1 MSETGDNNQVAVFAR
16 KRLRPAPLHHL
27 DRILRPASLA
37 HLLVG
42 VIFGCRMVED
52 HKDLIREWCT
62 NRQAGVSFYQAQE
75 ASRTYSLEIIEV

>member
-1 MSETGDNNQVAVFAR
+1 
-16 KRLRPAPLHHL
+16 
-27 DRILRPASLA
+27 
-37 HLLVG
+37 
-42 VIFGCRMVED
+42 MVED